1 MPVNDASF
9 GDVNISTRS
18 IPQTFAGLSPKE
30 TPRLEIIVVIEV
42 IGREGTDLIDPN
54 LMSETMT
61 TPEFPKKFF
70 RVVGLSISQ
79 YLRILGEGDELGR
92 DLAIDTNHWMSSPFW
107 WRVMCRS
114 TYLGQ
119 HEGTRDCRLGSLSRA
134 HVYEDPGFA
143 DLAGISLRFPRSG
156 WR

>member
-1 MPVNDASF
+1 VDDASL
-9 GDVNISTRS
+9 GDTSISARS
-18 IPQTFAGLSPKE
+18 IPRTFAGLSPKE

-54 LMSETMT
+54 LMSELMT
-61 TPEFPKKFF
+61 TPEFPKKSF
-70 RVVGLSISQ
+70 RVAGLSISQ

-107 WRVMCRS
+107 WRVMRRS

-119 HEGTRDCRLGSLSRA
+119 HEGTRHCQLGSLSRA
-134 HVYEDPGFA
+134 HVCEDPRFA
-143 DLAGISLRFPRSG
+143 DLSGISLRFPRAG